1 MTETKKTYLQKKDGS
16 VEEMGDPYEYEGYG
30 STGHRVDY
38 GGDMRNGGDKYVE
51 GEYFHEFRQNA
62 QDSQKLHWNVVGM
75 FTVLELWKRHL
86 LKTSNDIWGKSY
98 SGRNYGWNDLFIK
111 DQNFKA

>member
-62 QDSQKLHWNVVGM
+62 QD
-75 FTVLELWKRHL
+75 
-86 LKTSNDIWGKSY
+86 
-98 SGRNYGWNDLFIK
+98 
-111 DQNFKA
+111 

>member
-1 MTETKKTYLQKKDGS
+1 MTEKKKTYLQKKDGS

-75 FTVLELWKRHL
+75 FTVLEIWKRHL
-86 LKTSNDIWGKSY
+86 MRTSKVYKSP
-98 SGRNYGWNDLFIK
+98 SRDYGYNDLFIK